1 MEIPVRFQASAYR
14 AICRYSAREVLP
26 HPHCLIVWTKVICAK
41 GCFWRCGCS
50 IPPKGPLLGRKTQ
63 TDTPC
68 AGQSFSSPRLSELH
82 QIAYSFF
89 EWLSQIPTWNKNAPS
104 AWRHQMSKW
113 WAGKCYFLPLTVFHS
128 SVGRQW
134 WRFFFFNF
142 EERQRTAGTTSS
154 ISNPVVLS
162 KFGNKVLQNRNLAL
176 TRSSIL

>member
-41 GCFWRCGCS
+41 GCFWRCACS

-128 SVGRQW
+128 SVGRQL
-134 WRFFFFNF
+134 WRFFFNF

-154 ISNPVVLS
+154 ISNLHGLWS
-162 KFGNKVLQNRNLAL
+162 
-176 TRSSIL
+176 